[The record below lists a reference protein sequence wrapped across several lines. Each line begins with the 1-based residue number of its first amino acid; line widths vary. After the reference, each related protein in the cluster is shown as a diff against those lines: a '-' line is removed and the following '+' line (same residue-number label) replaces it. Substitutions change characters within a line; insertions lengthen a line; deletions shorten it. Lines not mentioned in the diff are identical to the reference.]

1 MACSSAV
8 RFISRDVKK
17 LPVMASTINA
27 APTAAASDNWFLILI
42 DVSFWLLNKIGAR
55 RFPMPVVRDDLV
67 RELKRARESDIE
79 GGRTAR
85 GDALNRTVT
94 IAKPQTT
101 MPPNKQTE
109 QEFAKSRQGQSRPG
123 LHRYLLQVDRQTSSF
138 DDKAAALKAGKA
150 IKKDHPVVQVSIY
163 DGQGFEREILD
174 A

>member
-1 MACSSAV
+1 
-8 RFISRDVKK
+8 
-17 LPVMASTINA
+17 
-27 APTAAASDNWFLILI
+27 
-42 DVSFWLLNKIGAR
+42 
-55 RFPMPVVRDDLV
+55 MPLVRDDLV

-79 GGRTAR
+79 GGTTAR
-85 GDALNRTVT
+85 GDALNRTIT

-109 QEFAKSRQGQSRPG
+109 QEVAKSRQGQSRPV
-123 LHRYLLQVDRQTSSF
+123 LHRYLLQVDRQTKSSF